1 MGGFIVVDSEREKL
15 IERER
20 QELVALEA
28 EFERTPRIVKLLR
41 YLGDKHFAGETDQST
56 EYNIAIEVFERNP
69 STFIASEDAIVRVET
84 YRLRKKLKAFYEST
98 GKDHA
103 IQVAIPPGSYSLV
116 FYQITVESN
125 PASVLAVKEVC
136 DEISDKPIHTGE
148 DFATVGHSEAEDSPE
163 AVRSYPFWSKKRLLA
178 TALVAAVLLAIA
190 GALTWMYG
198 SRSSAA
204 KGVENQPSSG
214 TAEEINGVQ
223 GGEVRMIL
231 GYSGPPQRDSAG
243 DVWQADHFH
252 TGGWSTP
259 QSIAYIARTS
269 DPFLFHYGRFGDFD
283 YAIPL
288 KPGSYELHL
297 YAISSAPSLEPEDS
311 QGETVFDVTIN
322 GVTALDKFDPLSDAM
337 GINIAD
343 ERVIR
348 GVSPASD
355 GKLHLHVSTAIGTPS
370 LRAIAILPG
379 LTNKQLPIRLVMQN
393 APWTDSKGQVWHP
406 DNYFLGGRRR
416 LHSLPTAWAIDAG
429 LYLSERY
436 GHFSYAIPV
445 DPRDRYTVILHFA
458 ELFFGAPESNTSG
471 PGQRVFRILCNGST
485 LLDDFDLARE
495 AGSMHPTT
503 KTFTHLKPT
512 AQGKLNLTFE
522 PIKNYATVSAIE
534 VLDEAN

>member
-1 MGGFIVVDSEREKL
+1 MGGFVAVGPESKNM

-20 QELVALEA
+20 QELIALAA
-28 EFERTPRIVKLLR
+28 EFERTPRITKLLR
-41 YLGDKHFAGETDQST
+41 YLGEKYFAGETDQLT
-56 EYNIAIEVFERNP
+56 EYNIAIKVFERNP

-84 YRLRKKLKAFYEST
+84 YRLRKRLKAFYESE
-98 GKDHA
+98 GKNHS
-103 IQVAIPPGSYSLV
+103 IHVSIPPGSYSLV
-116 FYQITVESN
+116 FCQKAVELN
-125 PASVLAVKEVC
+125 QASVLATKEVY
-136 DEISDKPIHTGE
+136 EETPDKLIHAGE
-148 DFATVGHSEAEDSPE
+148 DFATAGPSEIEDSRE
-163 AVRSYPFWSKKRLLA
+163 AVPSYPLLRRKRLLA
-178 TALVAAVLLAIA
+178 VALAAAVLLVAVGIFVSVR
-190 GALTWMYG
+190 G

-204 KGVENQPSSG
+204 SVEKQLFVG
-214 TAEEINGVQ
+214 TVAETTGVQ
-223 GGEVRMIL
+223 DGAVRLIL

-252 TGGWSTP
+252 IGGWSTP
-259 QSIAYIARTS
+259 QSISYITRTS
-269 DPFLFHYGRFGDFD
+269 DPFLFHFGRFGDFD

-288 KPGSYELHL
+288 KPGTYELHL
-297 YAISSAPSLEPEDS
+297 YAISTAPSLQTEDS
-311 QGETVFDVTIN
+311 QAETVFNVAVN
-322 GVTALDKFDPLSDAM
+322 GVTVLDKFDPLSDAM

-355 GKLHLHVSTAIGTPS
+355 GRLHLHISTSIGTPS

-379 LTNKQLPIRLVMQN
+379 QPNKQLPVRLVMQN

-406 DNYFLGGRRR
+406 DNYFQGGRR
-416 LHSLPTAWAIDAG
+416 LAHSLPADWATDAG

-458 ELFFGAPESNTSG
+458 ELFFGVPESNASG
-471 PGQRVFRILCNGST
+471 PGQRIFRVLCNGST
-485 LLDDFDLARE
+485 LLDDFDIERE
-495 AGSMHPTT
+495 AGSLHPLI
-503 KTFTHLKPT
+503 KTFTHLKPS

>member
-1 MGGFIVVDSEREKL
+1 MGSESENM

-20 QELVALEA
+20 QELTVLAT

-41 YLGDKHFAGETDQST
+41 YLGEKHFAGETNQLT
-56 EYNIAIEVFERNP
+56 EYNIAIKVFERNP

-84 YRLRKKLKAFYEST
+84 YRLRKKLKAFYESE
-98 GKDHA
+98 GKDHS
-103 IQVAIPPGSYSLV
+103 IQVTIPPGSYSLV
-116 FYQITVESN
+116 FCQKTVGSS
-125 PASVLAVKEVC
+125 PAPVQTAQEVC
-136 DEISDKPIHTGE
+136 AEIPDNSIHIGE
-148 DFATVGHSEAEDSPE
+148 GFATVGHSATEASQE
-163 AVRSYPFWSKKRLLA
+163 AVRSYSLWRGKRLLA
-178 TALVAAVLLAIA
+178 VAVVTVVLLVTA
-190 GALTWMYG
+190 GALGWIYER
-198 SRSSAA
+198 RSSAA
-204 KGVENQPSSG
+204 RVENQTFSETAVG
-214 TAEEINGVQ
+214 TSRVQ
-223 GGEVRMIL
+223 GSEVRMIL

-243 DVWQADHFH
+243 DVWYADQFH

-259 QSIAYIARTS
+259 QSISYITRTS

-297 YAISSAPSLEPEDS
+297 YAISSAPTLEPEDS
-311 QGETVFDVTIN
+311 QGETVFDVAIN
-322 GVTALDKFDPLSDAM
+322 GVIALGKFDPLSDAM

-348 GVSPASD
+348 GVSPARD
-355 GKLHLHVSTAIGTPS
+355 GKLHLHVSTSIGTPS

-379 LTNKQLPIRLVMQN
+379 QPNKQLPVRLVMQN
-393 APWTDSKGQVWHP
+393 APWTDSKGQVWHS
-406 DNYFLGGRRR
+406 DNYFQGGRKRV
-416 LHSLPTAWAIDAG
+416 HSLSAAWAIDAG

-445 DPRDRYTVILHFA
+445 DPRGRYTVNLHFA
-458 ELFFGAPESNTSG
+458 ELFFGAPESNVSG
-471 PGQRVFRILCNGST
+471 PGQRVFRVLCNGSI

-495 AGSMHPTT
+495 AGSMHPII